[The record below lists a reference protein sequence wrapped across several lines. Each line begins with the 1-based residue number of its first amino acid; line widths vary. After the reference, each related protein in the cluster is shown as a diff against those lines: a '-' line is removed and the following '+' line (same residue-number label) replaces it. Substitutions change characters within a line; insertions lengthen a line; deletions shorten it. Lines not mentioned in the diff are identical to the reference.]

1 MYQAL
6 KAYQQTRVQSD
17 VNPVKLIHMAYE
29 GILTSLEKAEEGI
42 DEGNVRKRGENLSK
56 AIGLITELNVAV
68 GKGDPED
75 ETVAFLRGLY
85 ESILVELPQVSL
97 NEDKEILHRTSR
109 YITRLKEIWENT
121 VMREQM
127 PSQTKEQTTEASHM
141 TQQPPQGKAGARS
154 GLNISI

>member
-29 GILTSLEKAEEGI
+29 GILTSLAKTEEGI
-42 DEGNVRKRGENLSK
+42 DEGDVRKRGENLSR

-75 ETVAFLRGLY
+75 ETIAFLRGLY
-85 ESILVELPQVSL
+85 ESILLELPQVAV
-97 NEDKEILHRTSR
+97 NEDKEILQRTSR
-109 YITRLKEIWENT
+109 YITRLKEIWENSA
-121 VMREQM
+121 MQEQT
-127 PSQTKEQTTEASHM
+127 PSQAKEQPSEASHM
-141 TQQPPQGKAGARS
+141 SQQPPQGEAGTRS